1 MCGYTS
7 QGIFHEGLLQIQQIL
22 YQGMGSLGVESWTHA
37 GRAKVREVKT
47 TSRACSLF
55 PPRTT
60 LVLCIRGVLYMH
72 ILLVVCIEYFMH
84 ITIAY
89 QLEYA
94 HSMHNTLLYSGV
106 VCTASMHIMMYAYT
120 SQYQSS
126 NIMHTYVRIS
136 VSMQLQRD
144 NVKFVRTSLT
154 CGCAACV
161 SVFAHRSRLCV
172 PSSPSPV
179 TTKIIGSAATATPH
193 QQQC

>member
-84 ITIAY
+84 ITIEYTYYQQSSTRVWILCTTSSQSIYELVYILYKIRDRLCILLAY
-89 QLEYA
+89 ITVSILLIILYF
-94 HSMHNTLLYSGV
+94 TLVVLAISSTPLV
-106 VCTASMHIMMYAYT
+106 CITVCILARVCTQYA
-120 SQYQSS
+120 
-126 NIMHTYVRIS
+126 
-136 VSMQLQRD
+136 
-144 NVKFVRTSLT
+144 
-154 CGCAACV
+154 
-161 SVFAHRSRLCV
+161 
-172 PSSPSPV
+172 
-179 TTKIIGSAATATPH
+179 
-193 QQQC
+193 